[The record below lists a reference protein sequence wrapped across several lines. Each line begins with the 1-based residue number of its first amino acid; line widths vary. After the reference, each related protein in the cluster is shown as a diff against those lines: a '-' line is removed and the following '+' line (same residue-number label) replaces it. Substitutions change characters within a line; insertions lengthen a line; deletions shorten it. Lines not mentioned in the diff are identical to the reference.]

1 MARYRRQENSNRKT
15 ATGKWRRKTGSGDR
29 NRRQEMRDRIWP
41 GLVKEDR
48 RWETVGDR
56 RHENEEV
63 RQDTRDNWRQET

>member
-1 MARYRRQENSNRKT
+1 
-15 ATGKWRRKTGSGDR
+15 
-29 NRRQEMRDRIWP
+29 MRDRIWP

-48 RWETVGDR
+48 RCETVGDR